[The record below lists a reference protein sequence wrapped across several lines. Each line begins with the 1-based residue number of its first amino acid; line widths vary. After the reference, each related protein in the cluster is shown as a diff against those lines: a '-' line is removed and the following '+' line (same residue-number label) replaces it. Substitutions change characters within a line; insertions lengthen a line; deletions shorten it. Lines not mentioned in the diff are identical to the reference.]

1 MSVVYRRRLAWV
13 LGCAGAVTLLGSLGA
28 ARAVQAAE
36 NPSPQ
41 PVTTPSQPARQPFH
55 LIADYLSPCLY
66 VGEPFTACLRV
77 ENTTSA
83 AAEAVLTV
91 QCFDATGKSLSSTDE
106 KLPVKAGGTA
116 DYKRE
121 LSLKDV
127 AHVVFRLTS
136 PTGLAQTV
144 EVRFVREADAWPATE
159 RRNGWL
165 RVSETLARTDERSS
179 KGQGE
184 PSSPVLVP
192 VVERV
197 AATGTR
203 KFAPVKWALGIREQD
218 QNAPV
223 TRALLLLP
231 GAWAKPAEK
240 DGNAPDFGALMPEK
254 TAQPVALGPLEPS
267 ACAPILRVLDTVL
280 RTVAEAKEKPERVV
294 LLLPPEDL
302 AFATA
307 PRVYR
312 IVLETLLARLER
324 LGVKQMVLAP
334 PFKFGIPPAAMELLQ
349 TEVREAAAARGAR
362 VLETADWQ
370 AGDCWLLDLRTPGVY
385 GQRPN
390 AEGQKRIAQKLAD
403 LLP

>member
-1 MSVVYRRRLAWV
+1 M
-13 LGCAGAVTLLGSLGA
+13 LLPPA
-28 ARAVQAAE
+28 ARAVE
-36 NPSPQ
+36 S
-41 PVTTPSQPARQPFH
+41 TPPAPLPATQPFQ
-55 LIADYLSPCLY
+55 LITDYLSPCLY
-66 VGEPFTACLRV
+66 AGEPFTACLRV
-77 ENTTSA
+77 ENTTNA

-91 QCFDATGKSLSSTDE
+91 QCFDATGKSLGSTDE

-116 DYKRE
+116 DFKRE
-121 LSLKDV
+121 LSSKDV
-127 AHVVFRLTS
+127 AHVVFKLQPPAGPVQS
-136 PTGLAQTV
+136 A
-144 EVRFVREADAWPATE
+144 EARFVRETDAWPVTE
-159 RRNGWL
+159 LRNGWL
-165 RVSETLARTDERSS
+165 RASEAPMRTGEQSS
-179 KGQGE
+179 NGKGE

-197 AATGTR
+197 AATGNR

-218 QNAPV
+218 QRAPV

-240 DGNAPDFGALMPEK
+240 DAAVPDFGALMPEK
-254 TAQPVALGPLEPS
+254 AARPMALGPLEPS
-267 ACAPILRVLDTVL
+267 TCAPILRVLDTAL
-280 RTVAEAKEKPERVV
+280 RAVAEAKEKPERVV
-294 LLLPPEDL
+294 LVLPPEDL

-324 LGVKQMVLAP
+324 LGVKQTVLVP
-334 PFKFGIPPAAMELLQ
+334 PFKFGVPAATVELLQ
-349 TEVREAAAARGAR
+349 TEVREAVAVRGAR
-362 VLETADWQ
+362 MLETADWQ
-370 AGDCWLLDLRTPGVY
+370 DGDCWLLDPRMPGVY